1 MTELRDA
8 QDSFQCGLLTAVYM
22 LGAREHELSKVL
34 TQSQRSEVARRL
46 LRGLSAEGREARAK
60 ALAPE
65 LARLL
70 QSTEARRI
78 R

>member
-1 MTELRDA
+1 MTEQRNA
-8 QDSFQCGLLTAVYM
+8 EDSFQCGLLTACYM
-22 LGAREHELSKVL
+22 LGARGDELRESL
-34 TQSQRSEVARRL
+34 TPSPSSELASRL
-46 LRGLSAEGREARAK
+46 LRALSSEGQEARAK

-70 QSTEARRI
+70 QSTEERRI